1 MNPHKYWRLLFQD
14 NNGGDTIE
22 ASEIIFSTHP
32 NSLNLLP
39 TNSNFSGVMPA
50 KNNEKV
56 FEFPTPFAVG
66 AYSFKAQGANAP
78 KAWWFEYSD
87 NNADWFIAH
96 VEYAQTRW
104 ETGETR
110 HFEVALFELNLTIN
124 ASIAAP
130 FLLLFIHN
138 LNGELILKKDVQNGV
153 ESILMPNDKAVC
165 VTVMQACGESWQ
177 AGRHYKSGAL
187 VLPKNPTTT
196 PFYYRNRHGGISD
209 LLEPT
214 WQTNPEIVTTD
225 SGCLWEVVERLNQ
238 PITQSPLVPKRKVA

>member
-22 ASEIIFSTHP
+22 LSDIAFSTHP
-32 NSLNLLP
+32 HSLNLLP
-39 TNSNFSGVMPA
+39 LSTNFIGVMPTQ
-50 KNNEKV
+50 NNEKV
-56 FEFPTPFAVG
+56 FEFSTPFAVG
-66 AYSFKAQGANAP
+66 AYSFKAQGATAP
-78 KAWWFEYSD
+78 KTWRLEYSD

-104 ETGETR
+104 QTSEVR

-124 ASIAAP
+124 ASHAAP
-130 FLLLFIHN
+130 FFNLFIHD

-153 ESILMPNDKAVC
+153 ESILMPNDQAVC
-165 VTVMQACGESWQ
+165 VTLMQACGNTWQ
-177 AGRHYKSGAL
+177 AGKYYKSGAL

-209 LLEPT
+209 LLEPL
-214 WQTNPEIVTTD
+214 WQTNPEIFTHD

-238 PITQSPLVPKRKVA
+238 PITQSPLIPTRKTA